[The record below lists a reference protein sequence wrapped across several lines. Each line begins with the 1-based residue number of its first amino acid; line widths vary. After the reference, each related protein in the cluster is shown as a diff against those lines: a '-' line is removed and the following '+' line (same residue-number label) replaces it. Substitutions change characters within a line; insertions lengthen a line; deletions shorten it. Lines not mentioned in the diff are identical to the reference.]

1 VTPLPAPLDELVV
14 WRLERTIYVP
24 TWQQGEGAFLV
35 GGRWSPTGRRVI
47 YTSLDPATTIL
58 EVAVHKGFDV
68 LDTVAHSL
76 LRIALDAAGA
86 HVVDPAD
93 VPNPNWLRPG
103 TVSAG
108 QQAFGAALLS
118 KHPVVLIPSVVS
130 THSWN
135 VLIESASLAT
145 RLRSVSDERF
155 GLDQRLTPGMHPAT

>member
-1 VTPLPAPLDELVV
+1 MTPLPASLDELIV

-24 TWQQGEGAFLV
+24 TWQHGEGAFRV
-35 GGRWSPTGRRVI
+35 GGRWSPAGSRVI

-76 LRIALDAAGA
+76 LQISLDAAGA

-103 TVSAG
+103 TVSVG
-108 QQAFGAALLS
+108 QQAFGAALLA
-118 KHPVVLIPSVVS
+118 KHPIVLIPSVVS

-135 VLIESASLAT
+135 VLVESASLAT
-145 RLRSVSDERF
+145 RLRSASDERF
-155 GLDQRLTPGMHPAT
+155 GLDQRLTPGVHPAA

>member
-1 VTPLPAPLDELVV
+1 MTPLPAALGELVV
-14 WRLERTIYVP
+14 WRLERTLYRP
-24 TWQQGEGAFLV
+24 TWQQAEGAFRV
-35 GGRWSPTGRRVI
+35 GGRWSPPGRRVV

-68 LDTVAHSL
+68 LDVVPHSL
-76 LRIALDAAGA
+76 LQISLDAAGA
-86 HVVDPAD
+86 HVLDPAD

-118 KHPVVLIPSVVS
+118 KHPVMMIPSVVS

-135 VLIESASLAT
+135 VLIETATLAT
-145 RLRSVSDERF
+145 RLKRVSDEPF
-155 GLDQRLTPGMHPAT
+155 ALDRRLAPGARPPA

>member
-1 VTPLPAPLDELVV
+1 MTPLPASLDKLVV
-14 WRLERTIYVP
+14 WRLERARYVP
-24 TWQQGEGAFLV
+24 TWQQGEGAFRV
-35 GGRWSPTGRRVI
+35 GGRWSPPGRRVI

-76 LRIALDAAGA
+76 LEIELDGTGA
-86 HVVDPAD
+86 HIVDPDD

-103 TVSAG
+103 TVSVG

-118 KHPVVLIPSVVS
+118 SHPVVLIPSVVS

-135 VLIESASLAT
+135 VLVESATLPT
-145 RLRSVSDERF
+145 RLASARHERF
-155 GLDQRLTPGMHPAT
+155 ALDQRLTPGTRPPP